1 MPRLAKTE
9 RERQMDVI
17 AKRIRHHYDDSR
29 RERNIDCYTAAK
41 AYGMTYGTLINHLN
55 CPASFTLGELTAIA
69 NTMNVSLATL
79 ISGKEDA
86 V

>member
-1 MPRLAKTE
+1 MPRLTMTE
-9 RERQMDVI
+9 RDRQMNAI

-29 RERNIDCYTAAK
+29 RDRNIDCRTAAK

-55 CPASFTLGELTAIA
+55 CPASFTLGELITIA

-79 ISGKEDA
+79 IGGKEA
-86 V
+86 AT